1 MQMVKIFICIIDIE
15 IKYCFAIGFK
25 VTKCC
30 KYWPNARTESQIG
43 PINIKTSSEERV
55 TGMAGLTK
63 RYFKVQLGK
72 GNETKQVI
80 QYHYTDWPDFGVPV
94 SPQPLVEMTKMMRG
108 ELSTKG
114 GVGLVHCS
122 AGVGRTG
129 TMLALNK
136 IMEDIDGGAEDIDIF
151 NTVLNLRSER
161 VLMVQKLVQ
170 YEFLHVCTDY
180 YLRTKNTDTEDTQD
194 IVAYY
199 VTSISIDEDND
210 MEY

>member
-1 MQMVKIFICIIDIE
+1 M
-15 IKYCFAIGFK
+15 
-25 VTKCC
+25 
-30 KYWPNARTESQIG
+30 
-43 PINIKTSSEERV
+43 
-55 TGMAGLTK
+55 
-63 RYFKVQLGK
+63 
-72 GNETKQVI
+72 
-80 QYHYTDWPDFGVPV
+80 
-94 SPQPLVEMTKMMRG
+94 
-108 ELSTKG
+108 
-114 GVGLVHCS
+114 GLVHCS

-136 IMEDIDGGAEDIDIF
+136 IMEDIDRGSEDIDIF